1 LSLQDTNIPV
11 SPEAR
16 QLHLLRERLESI
28 SVASEILRVMMATDS
43 LDAAVAILL
52 SGLADSVACRSLALF
67 EATADSLVEI
77 GREGGGGSPE
87 KASISFERTDHPAI
101 ACLRAGRHRIEDHL
115 SPWWS
120 TGDIAPGPAILLP
133 FEGRLGADPSQG
145 SLASHLLWI
154 DAPRPLPLP
163 SSLMDFLVSLTGQ
176 GGVLLS
182 GLRFRDDL
190 RRTYE
195 ALRTANHKLQ
205 KDIDRAKRIQEGLI
219 PRATLEAPGIRAA
232 SRYQPAEKVSGD
244 SFDIFPIDADQPEG
258 AQALLVADVS
268 GHGISAAMVM
278 SMFKV
283 LLRRS
288 LKHTANPDQA
298 LLEVNREL
306 LDQVRG
312 LHFVTVFLGIFSPAD
327 RRLRWVSAGHCPQI
341 LLRRDGT
348 LVSFEASG
356 LFIGAF
362 DAPDLSCD
370 ETLIEPG
377 DRMLLHT
384 DGITEAAD
392 PDGEMF
398 GFERVVENLRTHAAS
413 SPEASLDHLH
423 AALKAFVQGEP
434 IEDDL
439 TLLLA
444 EFS

>member
-1 LSLQDTNIPV
+1 M
-11 SPEAR
+11 
-16 QLHLLRERLESI
+16 
-28 SVASEILRVMMATDS
+28 ASEILRVMMATDS
-43 LDAAVAILL
+43 LEAAVRILL

-67 EATADSLVEI
+67 EATTDALVEI
-77 GREGGGGSPE
+77 GREGGAGHQAPV
-87 KASISFERTDHPAI
+87 SIPFSQAGHPAI
-101 ACLRAGRHRIEDHL
+101 ACLQSGRHRIEDNL
-115 SPWWS
+115 APWWNDG
-120 TGDIAPGPAILLP
+120 TIPPGPAILLP

-145 SLASHLLWI
+145 SLASHILWI

-163 SSLMDFLVSLTGQ
+163 SSLMDFLISLTGQ

-195 ALRTANHKLQ
+195 ALRTANQKLQ
-205 KDIDRAKRIQEGLI
+205 KDIDRAKRIQEGLV
-219 PRATLEAPGIRAA
+219 PHALLEAPRIHAA

-244 SFDIFPIDADQPEG
+244 SFDIFPIDPDQPDG
-258 AQALLVADVS
+258 LQALLVADVS

-288 LKHTANPDQA
+288 LKHTSSPDQA
-298 LLEVNREL
+298 LAEVNREL

-312 LHFVTVFLGIFSPAD
+312 LHFVTVFLGLFDPATS
-327 RRLRWVSAGHCPQI
+327 RFRWVSAGHCPQI
-341 LLRRDGT
+341 LLRADST
-348 LVSFEASG
+348 LVPLEASG
-356 LFIGAF
+356 LFLGTF
-362 DAPDLSCD
+362 DDPGLACEEL
-370 ETLIEPG
+370 EIHPG

-384 DGITEAAD
+384 DGITEAATSEGD
-392 PDGEMF
+392 MF
-398 GFERVVENLRTHAAS
+398 GFDRVVESLRRHQGRA
-413 SPEASLDHLH
+413 PKEALELLH
-423 AALKAFVQGEP
+423 TELKEFVAGEP

>member
-1 LSLQDTNIPV
+1 MANIPV
-11 SPEAR
+11 TPEIR

-28 SVASEILRVMMATDS
+28 SVAGEILRVMMATDS
-43 LDAAVAILL
+43 LDAAVQILL

-67 EATADSLVEI
+67 EATPEGLLEI
-77 GREGGGGSPE
+77 GREGVPANSAPMPSRFMLDQTE
-87 KASISFERTDHPAI
+87 HPAI
-101 ACLRAGRHRIEDHL
+101 QCIRSGRHSIEDYL

-120 TGDIAPGPAILLP
+120 LGEIEPGPAILLP
-133 FEGRLGADPSQG
+133 FEGRLGADPNQG
-145 SLASHLLWI
+145 ALASHLLWI
-154 DAPRPLPLP
+154 DNPRPLPLP
-163 SSLMDFLVSLTGQ
+163 SSMMDFLISLTGQ

-182 GLRFRDDL
+182 GLRLRDDL

-205 KDIDRAKRIQEGLI
+205 KDIDRARRIQEGLV
-219 PRATLEAPGIRAA
+219 PRADLEAPGIRAA

-244 SFDIFPIDADQPEG
+244 SFDIFPIDPETPDG
-258 AQALLVADVS
+258 LQALLVADVS

-288 LKHTANPDQA
+288 LRHTASPAMA
-298 LLEVNREL
+298 LSEVNREL

-312 LHFVTVFLGIFSPAD
+312 LHFVTVFLGIFDPSS
-327 RRLRWVSAGHCPQI
+327 RRLSWVSAGHCPQI
-341 LLRRDGT
+341 LLRKDGT
-348 LVSFEASG
+348 LDSLEASG

-362 DAPDLSCD
+362 EDPDLSCS
-370 ETLIEPG
+370 ETVIAPG

-384 DGITEAAD
+384 DGITEAAR

-398 GFERVVENLRTHAAS
+398 GFDQVVATLRKYAGSEPSDA
-413 SPEASLDHLH
+413 LHLLH
-423 AALKAFVQGEP
+423 EDLKAYLEGEP
-434 IEDDL
+434 VEDDL